1 MTVFIS
7 WSGDR
12 SKAVAHVFKKHLEY
26 VIQGLP
32 TFMSDKDIASG
43 TQWFQEINDRLR
55 EATFGIVCV
64 TPENLERPWLSF
76 EAGALGNQA
85 ERSRVVPVV
94 FGMVKDNLPS
104 PLNGFNAVDL
114 NEDGF
119 LRLVQSI
126 HEARKVPTK
135 WAIVEASAHRLWP
148 DIEADLQAIPTP
160 AEHVAAPPGFDM
172 EGAIKEMRGLLR
184 DLVDRQMTA
193 GLEASAAEAALRQ
206 THLIRTVRDS
216 AGLPSAR
223 KLDPIQQDI
232 VARRARMLRDAGGS
246 PGLASELAKP
256 SLGLVAHINSLLNA
270 YLHGDESARD
280 ELRELGV
287 DPDATSPLRDH
298 VAERIAEIQRAA
310 NELEDDQPHAD

>member
-43 TQWFQEINDRLR
+43 TQWFQEISDKLR
-55 EATFGIVCV
+55 DATFGIVCV

-76 EAGALGNQA
+76 EAGALANQA

-94 FGMVKDNLPS
+94 FGMSKENLPS

-114 NEDGF
+114 NEEGF
-119 LRLVQSI
+119 LRLIESI
-126 HEARKVPTK
+126 HEARKVSTK

-148 DIEADLQAIPTP
+148 DVQADLKMI
-160 AEHVAAPPGFDM
+160 AAPADDAAPAPGFDI
-172 EGAIKEMRGLLR
+172 EGALKEMRGLLR
-184 DLVDRQMTA
+184 DLVDRQMTV
-193 GLEASAAEAALRQ
+193 GLEPSAAELALRQ
-206 THLIRTVRDS
+206 AHLFRTVRDS
-216 AGLPSAR
+216 ARLPSAR
-223 KLDPIQQDI
+223 KLDSTERDFME
-232 VARRARMLRDAGGS
+232 RRARILHAANGS
-246 PGLASELAKP
+246 PGVASELAKP
-256 SLGLVAHINSLLNA
+256 SLGLVATINSLLSA

-280 ELRELGV
+280 DLLELGV
-287 DPDATSPLRDH
+287 DPDSGSPLRDH
-298 VAERIAEIQRAA
+298 LADQITVLQRAA
-310 NELEDDQPHAD
+310 SELEDDQPRAD

>member
-43 TQWFQEINDRLR
+43 TQWFQEINDNLR
-55 EATFGIVCV
+55 DATFGIVCV
-64 TPENLERPWLSF
+64 TPENLDRPWLSF

-94 FGMVKDNLPS
+94 FDMSKDNLPS

-114 NEDGF
+114 DEDGF

-126 HEARKVPTK
+126 HEARKVATK

-148 DIEADLQAIPTP
+148 DIQADLEAIP
-160 AEHVAAPPGFDM
+160 ASADHAAPAPGFDM

-184 DLVDRQMTA
+184 DLVDRRI
-193 GLEASAAEAALRQ
+193 AADVDATDAELAFRQ
-206 THLIRTVRDS
+206 AQLIRTVRDS
-216 AGLPSAR
+216 TGLPSVHR
-223 KLDPIQQDI
+223 LDPIQQDI
-232 VARRARMLRDAGGS
+232 IARRARLLHAADGS

-287 DPDATSPLRDH
+287 DPDSKSPLRDH
-298 VAERIAEIQRAA
+298 VADRIAAIQRAA